1 MAATSDTITINKES
15 IAPGETRGVILNIA
29 RLPTHT
35 TIDLPVFV
43 YRSDHRGPTLLISAG
58 LHGDEINGIEIIRR
72 LIRTKT
78 IIPQTGTVIA
88 IPVVNIYAFIHY
100 SRNFPEGK
108 DMNRCFPGN
117 PNGSLSSR
125 IAYVMINEILPLINY
140 GVDFHTGGASKAN
153 YPHLRVDFSDPK
165 NLELAKAFAP
175 PFIVDSRPPDKSF
188 RKVAGYRRKN
198 IMTFEG
204 GESLRFDE
212 FTIKEG
218 IEGVGRLMNALNM
231 GNHNGSQAIP
241 HILKSSHWTRAKF
254 AGLFRSH
261 IQLGQHIKKNQA
273 LGTITDPYGESE
285 VDIKAAASGYVIGI
299 NHQCVVNK
307 GDALIHVG
315 SDTVI

>member
-1 MAATSDTITINKES
+1 MITTITINDVK
-15 IAPGETRGVILNIA
+15 IAPGQTKEIILNIA

-43 YRSDHRGPTLLISAG
+43 YRSSMPGPTLLISAG

-72 LIRTKT
+72 LITSKT
-78 IIPQTGTVIA
+78 IIPDAGTVIA
-88 IPVVNIYAFIHY
+88 IPIVNIYAFIHS

-108 DMNRCFPGN
+108 DMNRSFPGN
-117 PNGSLSSR
+117 QNGSLSSR
-125 IAYVMINEILPLINY
+125 IAYVIMHEVFPLIDY

-165 NLELAKAFAP
+165 NLELAKAFSP
-175 PFIVDSRPPDKSF
+175 PFIVHSKAPDKSF
-188 RKVAGYRRKN
+188 RKAAGNRQKN

-218 IEGVGRLMNALNM
+218 IEGISRLMNSLNM
-231 GNHNGSQAIP
+231 KSHDSSATNP

-254 AGLFRSH
+254 AGLFRSD
-261 IQLGQHIKKNQA
+261 IQLGQKIKKNQV

-285 VDIKAAASGYVIGI
+285 VKVKAAGPGYVIGI

-307 GDALIHVG
+307 GNALIHVG
-315 SDTVI
+315 SDDIT

>member
-165 NLELAKAFAP
+165 NLEL
-175 PFIVDSRPPDKSF
+175 D
-188 RKVAGYRRKN
+188 
-198 IMTFEG
+198 
-204 GESLRFDE
+204 
-212 FTIKEG
+212 
-218 IEGVGRLMNALNM
+218 
-231 GNHNGSQAIP
+231 
-241 HILKSSHWTRAKF
+241 
-254 AGLFRSH
+254 
-261 IQLGQHIKKNQA
+261 
-273 LGTITDPYGESE
+273 
-285 VDIKAAASGYVIGI
+285 
-299 NHQCVVNK
+299 
-307 GDALIHVG
+307 
-315 SDTVI
+315 